1 MRSSSRFRSRL
12 SILLSLLALISVIG
26 GWTLVLRADPSPH
39 TVQAKSLTYANLSA
53 LQKRFLSGLVFT
65 DLNAS
70 GSKAHTSVTAR
81 SGSFSSTSSTGC
93 FNGNGDGVRINQ
105 NCLNI
110 TDTDLQGRGQIQTD
124 SVIAQDPFHPGHM
137 LAGSNDYRNGDSGCY
152 SSFSRD
158 GGQNWTETSIPMG
171 FSRGTGFGG
180 VEREYWQVSGNTSV
194 AWDTRGN
201 AYLNCES
208 FMRGPGTTNNADLSS
223 AFYVFRST
231 GGGGSSWN
239 FPGHPVVEAFT
250 QTPGVID
257 DKPFMTIDDHIGS
270 PFQDHIYVTWTAF
283 AGDGSFYIYEA
294 HSSDYG
300 QSFSAPVVVSVSSP
314 LCVDTFGAG
323 TPQGPCNANEFS
335 EPFVGPDGAL
345 YVVYNNFNTDL
356 KDATD
361 NHFQI
366 FLSKSTNGGVS
377 FLPPVL
383 VANYHD
389 FPDCATYQGGQ
400 NEDQTCIPEK
410 GAAQNS
416 VFRATN
422 YPTGAINPVNGSI
435 VVTFGSYISKY
446 SSPAN
451 GCIPAGIGGDELQ
464 SLYNGVKTMGGCS
477 NKILASVSTNGGA
490 SFNGD
495 ITDPTRLTVV
505 TSAPAQRLSD
515 QWFHWESFTKD
526 GRLVV
531 SYYDRQYGNNE
542 ATGKFDFS
550 LSTSRD
556 LQHFTVNRLTSSS
569 LPLPTQFPSALGN
582 GTFLGDFTGLVVD
595 SRAHPI
601 WTDTRTPDLALC
613 PGTGTSTVPPRV
625 CTFTSVPGGPVA
637 NAQVILTTSVAL
649 PGSDT

>member
-1 MRSSSRFRSRL
+1 MRSLSRLRSRL
-12 SILLSLLALISVIG
+12 SVFLSLVALVSMIG
-26 GWTLVLRADPSPH
+26 GWALFVRADLSPRSAL
-39 TVQAKSLTYANLSA
+39 AKSLTYANLTA
-53 LQKRFLSGLVFT
+53 LQKHFLSGLVSSEMHAPQST
-65 DLNAS
+65 
-70 GSKAHTSVTAR
+70 AHTSAAPR
-81 SGSFSSTSSTGC
+81 GSSFASTTTDGC
-93 FNGNGDGVRINQ
+93 FKGQENAVRINQ

-110 TDTDLQGRGQIQTD
+110 SDTDLQGRGQVQTD
-124 SVIAQDPFHPGHM
+124 SVIAEDPLHPGHM
-137 LAGSNDYRNGDSGCY
+137 VAGSNDYRNGDSGCY
-152 SSFSRD
+152 SAFSRD
-158 GGQNWTETSIPMG
+158 SGHSWNETAIPIG
-171 FSRGTGFGG
+171 FSRGDPFGG
-180 VEREYWQVSGNTSV
+180 AREYWQVSGNTSV
-194 AWDTRGN
+194 AWDTKGN

-208 FMRGPGTTNNADLSS
+208 FMRGLGTTNNADLSS

-231 GGGGSSWN
+231 GSGGASWD
-239 FPGHPVVEAFT
+239 FPGHPVVEASTRTF
-250 QTPGVID
+250 GVID
-257 DKPFMTIDDHIGS
+257 DKPYMAIDDKVGS
-270 PFQDHIYVTWTAF
+270 PFQDRIYVTWTAF

-300 QSFSAPVVVSVSSP
+300 QSFSAPVVVSISSP
-314 LCVDTFGAG
+314 LCANTFGVG

-335 EPFVGPDGAL
+335 EPFTGPDGAL
-345 YVVYNNFNTDL
+345 YVVYNNFNTAL
-356 KDATD
+356 TSATD
-361 NHFQI
+361 NHFQV
-366 FLSKSTNGGVS
+366 FLSKSVDGGVT

-410 GAAQNS
+410 GATENS

-422 YPTGAINPVNGSI
+422 YATGAVNPVNGSI

-446 SSPAN
+446 SNPAN
-451 GCIPAGIGGDELQ
+451 GCVPQGIGGDELQ
-464 SLYNGVKTMGGCS
+464 SLYNGVKTAGACT

-495 ITDPTRLTVV
+495 ITDPTKLTVV
-505 TSAPAQRLSD
+505 SAAPAQRFSD
-515 QWFHWESFTKD
+515 QWFHWEGFTRD

-542 ATGKFDFS
+542 TTGKFDLS

-556 LQHFTVNRLTSSS
+556 IQHFTVNRITTSS

-595 SRAHPI
+595 NHAHPI
-601 WTDTRTPDLALC
+601 WTDTRNPDLALC
-613 PGTGTSTVPPRV
+613 PGTGTPTVPPRV
-625 CTFTSVPGGPVA
+625 CTFTSVPGGPAA
-637 NAQVILTTSVAL
+637 NAQVILTTSAEI